1 MFLNVFF
8 PPVSVLIMCGADM
21 TFVVNVLLWL
31 CAIIPSHVHGFYVS
45 CVYFHRRR
53 KVSRLRQSRALL
65 CLQEQVRKGRYPG
78 GPKALIYSDH
88 VLNGGANQTLVDRLY
103 WAEKGDARRRSSSRS
118 RSRNAK
124 HRVNSAR
131 SEIRRSNFNRQ
142 FNRERR
148 SPRSASR
155 SSYNRSYHTQYLAKD
170 GYGTV
175 KYGSDVLAACS

>member
-1 MFLNVFF
+1 MGDLGYRLSLMFLNVFF
-8 PPVSVLIMCGADM
+8 PPLSVLIMCGADM

-53 KVSRLRQSRALL
+53 KVSRKRPSRALPR
-65 CLQEQVRKGRYPG
+65 LQKQVRKGRYPG
-78 GPKALIYSDH
+78 GSKALIYSDH

-118 RSRNAK
+118 RSRNTK

-131 SEIRRSNFNRQ
+131 SDVQQSNVNRQ
-142 FNRERR
+142 FNHERQR
-148 SPRSASR
+148 PRSASR
-155 SSYNRSYHTQYLAKD
+155 SSCHRGDHTQYLAKD

-175 KYGSDVLAACS
+175 K